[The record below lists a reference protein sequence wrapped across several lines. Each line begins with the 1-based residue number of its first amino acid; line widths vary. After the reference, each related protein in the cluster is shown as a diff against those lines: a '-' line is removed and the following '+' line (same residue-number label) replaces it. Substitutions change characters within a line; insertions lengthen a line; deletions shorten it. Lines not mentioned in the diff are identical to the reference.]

1 MVFLT
6 RKKGN
11 IMAQAKIVEFT
22 GTVMNSIWED
32 SSSGFRIFAVNV
44 DPDEISKLGLKRTK
58 YGNVSIQGN
67 LHELGVGLDYKIKAE
82 EVNGKHGYS
91 YKVMHISRNRPKS
104 AEDMY
109 IFLKEILT
117 QDQAR
122 VMYEAYPD
130 IVQRVI
136 DNNLDDI
143 DLSKTCGIKQARFEV
158 IKKKIIDN
166 YALAE
171 MVIEFKGLLSMAMIR
186 KLYDR
191 YESIMNLKIKLKED
205 PYACLTRISGVGF
218 KTADNIIL
226 ELEKEKIVDF
236 GYDLKSSKQR
246 CLAACEYLLSDNEVQ
261 GNTRLDLRE
270 LRQQILKLV
279 PACADKF
286 VEALK
291 DNTIYYDKDKLVVAL
306 RRTYETEAY
315 IATNLVV
322 ASSIKKNIW
331 KINTDKYKFVD
342 GCELSE
348 EQQQVNKLLCQNQVV
363 ILAGFAGSGK
373 SYSTQAVLNMCKDN
387 NKTYLCLSST
397 GKAAKVLTEYIGEE
411 AKTVHRG
418 LGFPDTESYNGW
430 HFNTENKVPYD
441 LVVIDEFSMVD
452 VFLFEHIIDAIDF
465 TRTKLLLV
473 GDPAQCSSV
482 GAGNALYDMI
492 ESNRITKVILSKI
505 FRYSEGGLM
514 TVATDVRNGKPFLKK
529 DIGTMTT
536 FGKNKDYTF
545 IKCEDKDIIKNTL
558 ALYKKLLSQEWQES
572 RGLQLDVSDIQVLTA
587 KNVGAYG
594 TVALNNELQKIAN
607 KNYGS
612 SKSFK
617 VGETVFYEGDMVIQ
631 GQNNYKAEL
640 YLDDMILEDD
650 NGKPK
655 KILIANGETAVIKSI
670 YPSIQCVVLDFGGT
684 EVVYYRNDMQ
694 NISLGYAIT
703 GHKSQGSGIKIPIIV
718 EPRSHIFMDTSN
730 LLYVMLTRTKLMC
743 FHLGLP
749 ETVNM
754 VIKKKEN
761 LKRNTFLLEM
771 LKNTKRLVS
780 FVKGEY

>member
-1 MVFLT
+1 
-6 RKKGN
+6 
-11 IMAQAKIVEFT
+11 MADKKIVEFT
-22 GTVMNSIWED
+22 GTVIRKIWED
-32 SSSGFRIFAVNV
+32 DSSGYRIFATDVN
-44 DPDEISKLGLKRTK
+44 PDEISRLKLKRTP
-58 YGNVSIQGN
+58 YGNIAIQGI
-67 LHELGVGLDYKIKAE
+67 LHELGEGLDYQIKAE
-82 EVNGKHGYS
+82 ETNGKNGYS
-91 YKVMHISRNRPKS
+91 YKVINISRNRPKN

-109 IFLKEILT
+109 LFLREILT
-117 QDQAR
+117 PDQAR

-136 DNNLDDI
+136 DGNTDDI
-143 DLSKTCGIKQARFEV
+143 DLSKTCGIKEARFEV
-158 IKKKIIDN
+158 IKRKIIEN

-171 MVIEFKGLLSMAMIR
+171 MVIEFKGLLSMAMIQ
-186 KLYDR
+186 KLYNT
-191 YESIMNLKIKLKED
+191 YSSVKALKIKLKED
-205 PYACLTRISGVGF
+205 PYACLTRISGIGF
-218 KTADNIIL
+218 KTADNIAL
-226 ELEKEKIVDF
+226 ELEKEKVLDF
-236 GYDLKSSKQR
+236 GYDLKTSKQR
-246 CLAACEYLLSDNEVQ
+246 CLAACIYLLEENETQ

-270 LRQQILKLV
+270 LRQQILKLT
-279 PACADKF
+279 PACANKF
-286 VEALK
+286 VEAIK
-291 DNTIYYDKDKLVVAL
+291 DNSIYYDKDKLVVAL
-306 RRTYETEAY
+306 RKTYDTELY
-315 IATNLVV
+315 ISTELIN
-322 ASSIKKNIW
+322 ASAKTSNQWIID
-331 KINTDKYKFVD
+331 TSLYKFVD

-348 EQQQVNKLLCQNQVV
+348 EQQQVNKLLCNNQVV

-373 SYSTQAVLNMCKDN
+373 SYSTQSVLSMCKGN
-387 NKTYLCLSST
+387 GKSYLCLSST

-418 LGFPDTESYNGW
+418 LGYPDFDSYNGW
-430 HFNTENKVPYD
+430 HYNIEEKVPHD
-441 LVVIDEFSMVD
+441 LIIIDEFSMVD

-465 TRTKLLLV
+465 SRTKLLLV

-492 ESNRITKVILSKI
+492 ESNKITKVILSKI
-505 FRYSEGGLM
+505 FRYAEGGLM
-514 TVATDVRNGKPFLKK
+514 TVATDVRNGKPFLKN
-529 DIGTMTT
+529 DIGTMTV

-558 ALYKKLLSQEWQES
+558 GLYKKLLSKEWQES
-572 RGLQLDVSDIQVLTA
+572 KGLSLDVSDIQVLTA

-612 SKSFK
+612 TKYFK
-617 VGETVFYEGDMVIQ
+617 VGDVVFYEGDLVMQ
-631 GQNNYKAEL
+631 QQNNYKAEV
-640 YLDDMILEDD
+640 YADDMVLEDPFD
-650 NGKPK
+650 NFGEPLKT
-655 KILIANGETAVIKSI
+655 LIANGETAVIKKINSQLQYVI
-670 YPSIQCVVLDFGGT
+670 LDFCGT
-684 EVVYYRNDMQ
+684 EVRYYKNDMQ

-761 LKRNTFLLEM
+761 LKRNTFMLEM
-771 LKNTKRLVS
+771 LKDGFKKLVNIIKES
-780 FVKGEY
+780 NDEI

>member
-1 MVFLT
+1 
-6 RKKGN
+6 
-11 IMAQAKIVEFT
+11 MANAKIVEFT
-22 GTVMNSIWED
+22 GTVVRTIWED
-32 SSSGFRIFAVNV
+32 ASSGYRIFATDVN
-44 DPDEISKLGLKRTK
+44 PDEISKLGLKRTP
-58 YGNVSIQGN
+58 YGNVAIQGN

-82 EVNGKHGYS
+82 ETNGKNGYS
-91 YKVMHISRNRPKS
+91 YKVINISRNRPKS

-109 IFLKEILT
+109 LFLKEILT
-117 QDQAR
+117 PDQAK

-136 DNNLDDI
+136 DGNTDDI
-143 DLSKTCGIKQARFEV
+143 DLSKTCGIKEARFDV
-158 IKKKIIDN
+158 IKRKIIEN

-171 MVIEFKGLLSMAMIR
+171 MVIEFKGLLSMAMIQ
-186 KLYDR
+186 KLYNTYSSVKTLR
-191 YESIMNLKIKLKED
+191 IKLKED
-205 PYACLTRISGVGF
+205 PYDCLTKISGIGF
-218 KTADNIIL
+218 KTADNIAL
-226 ELEKEKIVDF
+226 DLEKEKVIDF
-236 GYDLKSSKQR
+236 GYDLKTSKQR
-246 CLAACEYLLSDNEVQ
+246 CLAACVYLLKENEVQ

-270 LRQQILKLV
+270 LRQQILKLT

-291 DNTIYYDKDKLVVAL
+291 DSSIYYDKDKLVVAL
-306 RRTYETEAY
+306 RQTYEIEAY
-315 IATNLVV
+315 LATNLIL
-322 ASSIKKNIW
+322 ASKVKTNIW
-331 KINTDKYKFVD
+331 NIDTSKYTTVD
-342 GCELSE
+342 GCELSD
-348 EQQQVNKLLCQNQVV
+348 EQQGVNKSLCNNQVV

-373 SYSTQAVLNMCKDN
+373 SFSVQSVLNMCKDN
-387 NKTYLCLSST
+387 NKTYACLSST

-418 LGFPDTESYNGW
+418 LGYPDMDSYNGW
-430 HFNTENKVPYD
+430 HYNMKEKVPYD
-441 LVVIDEFSMVD
+441 LMIIDEFSMVD
-452 VFLFEHIIDAIDF
+452 VYLFEHIIDAIDF
-465 TRTKLLLV
+465 TKTKLLLV

-492 ESNRITKVILSKI
+492 ESDKIEKVILSKI

-514 TVATDVRNGKPFLKK
+514 TVATDVRNGKPFLNK
-529 DIGTMTT
+529 DIATMTT

-558 ALYKKLLSQEWQES
+558 GLYKKLLSKEWQES
-572 RGLQLDVSDIQVLTA
+572 KGLDLDISDIQVLTA

-594 TVALNNELQKIAN
+594 TVTLNNELQKIAN
-607 KNYGS
+607 KNFGS
-612 SKSFK
+612 STFFK
-617 VGETVFYEGDMVIQ
+617 VGDVAFYEGDLVMQ
-631 GQNNYKAEL
+631 QQNNYKAEL
-640 YLDDMILEDD
+640 YANDMVLEDPF
-650 NGKPK
+650 GEPQKT
-655 KILIANGETAVIKSI
+655 LIANGETAVIKEI
-670 YPSIQCVVLDFGGT
+670 NAKLQYVILDFGGT
-684 EVVYYRNDMQ
+684 QVKYYRNDMQ
-694 NISLGYAIT
+694 NVSLGYAIT

-771 LKNTKRLVS
+771 LKVPKSLIS
-780 FVKGEY
+780 FIKGDTNGI

>member
-1 MVFLT
+1 
-6 RKKGN
+6 
-11 IMAQAKIVEFT
+11 MANAKIVEFT
-22 GTVMNSIWED
+22 GTVVRPIWED
-32 SSSGFRIFAVNV
+32 ASSGYRIFATDVN
-44 DPDEISKLGLKRTK
+44 PDEISRLNLKRTK
-58 YGNVSIQGN
+58 YGNIAIQGN
-67 LHELGVGLDYKIKAE
+67 LHELGEGLDYQIKAE
-82 EVNGKHGYS
+82 ETNGKNGYS
-91 YKVMHISRNRPKS
+91 YKVINISRNRPKN

-109 IFLKEILT
+109 LFLREILT
-117 QDQAR
+117 PEQAR
-122 VMYEAYPD
+122 VMWEAYPD

-136 DNNLDDI
+136 DGKTEDI
-143 DLSKTCGIKQARFEV
+143 DLSKTCGIKEARFEV
-158 IKKKIIDN
+158 IKRKIIEN

-171 MVIEFKGLLSMAMIR
+171 MVIEFKGLLSMAMIQ
-186 KLYDR
+186 KLYNA
-191 YESIMNLKIKLKED
+191 YLSVKALKIKLKED
-205 PYACLTRISGVGF
+205 PYACLTRISGIGF
-218 KTADNIIL
+218 KTADNIAL
-226 ELEKEKIVDF
+226 ELEKEKVIDF

-246 CLAACEYLLSDNEVQ
+246 CLAACVYLLEDNEIQ

-270 LRQQILKLV
+270 LRQQILKLT

-291 DNTIYYDKDKLVVAL
+291 DSSIYYDKDKLVVAL
-306 RRTYETEAY
+306 KKAYETELY
-315 IATNLVV
+315 IANSLLA
-322 ASSIKKNIW
+322 ASKLQNKWNID
-331 KINTDKYKFVD
+331 ITKYKIVD
-342 GCELSE
+342 GCELSD
-348 EQQQVNKLLCQNQVV
+348 EQQSVNELLCNNQVV

-373 SYSTQAVLNMCKDN
+373 SFSTQSVLNMCKDN
-387 NKTYLCLSST
+387 NKTYACLSST

-418 LGFPDTESYNGW
+418 LGYPDFDSYNGW
-430 HFNTENKVPYD
+430 HYNLENKVPYD
-441 LVVIDEFSMVD
+441 LMIIDEFSMID
-452 VFLFEHIIDAIDF
+452 VYLFEHIIDSIDF
-465 TRTKLLLV
+465 SRTKILLV

-492 ESNRITKVILSKI
+492 ESNKIVKVILSKI

-558 ALYKKLLSQEWQES
+558 ALYKKLLSEEWQES
-572 RGLQLDVSDIQVLTA
+572 KGLNLDISDIQVLTA

-607 KNYGS
+607 KNFGS
-612 SKSFK
+612 TKYFK
-617 VGETVFYEGDMVIQ
+617 VGDTVFYEGDLVMQ
-631 GQNNYKAEL
+631 QQNNYKAEV
-640 YLDDMILEDD
+640 YADDMVLDDPFGDFGEPL
-650 NGKPK
+650 KT
-655 KILIANGETAVIKSI
+655 LIANGETAVIKQINSQLQYVI
-670 YPSIQCVVLDFGGT
+670 LDFCGT
-684 EVVYYRNDMQ
+684 EVRYYRNDMQ

-771 LKNTKRLVS
+771 LKDGFKKLVDFIKES
-780 FVKGEY
+780 NDE

>member
-1 MVFLT
+1 
-6 RKKGN
+6 
-11 IMAQAKIVEFT
+11 MANAKIVEFT
-22 GTVMNSIWED
+22 GTVVRKIWGDD
-32 SSSGFRIFAVNV
+32 SSGYRIFATDV
-44 DPDEISKLGLKRTK
+44 DPDEIARLNLKRTK
-58 YGNVSIQGN
+58 YGNISIKGN
-67 LHELGVGLDYKIKAE
+67 LHELGEGLDYQIKAE
-82 EVNGKHGYS
+82 ETSDKNGYS
-91 YKVMHISRNRPKS
+91 YKVINISRNRPKN

-109 IFLKEILT
+109 LFLREILT
-117 QDQAR
+117 PEQAR
-122 VMYEAYPD
+122 VMWEAYPD

-136 DNNLDDI
+136 DGKTDDI
-143 DLSKTCGIKQARFEV
+143 DLSKTCGIKEARFEV
-158 IKKKIIDN
+158 IKRKIIEN

-171 MVIEFKGLLSMAMIR
+171 MVIEFKGLLSMAMVQ
-186 KLYDR
+186 KLYLA
-191 YESIMNLKIKLKED
+191 YSSVKVLKIKLKED
-205 PYACLTRISGVGF
+205 PYACLTRISGIGF
-218 KTADNIIL
+218 KTADNIAL
-226 ELEKEKIVDF
+226 ELEKEHVVDF
-236 GYDLKSSKQR
+236 GYDLRTSKQR
-246 CLAACEYLLSDNEVQ
+246 CLAACVYLLEENETQ

-270 LRQQILKLV
+270 LRQQILKLT

-291 DNTIYYDKDKLVVAL
+291 DKLIYYDKDKLVVAL
-306 RRTYETEAY
+306 RRTYETELY
-315 IATNLVV
+315 IANELLT
-322 ASSIKKNIW
+322 ASKLQNKWNID
-331 KINTDKYKFVD
+331 TSKYTMVD

-348 EQQQVNKLLCQNQVV
+348 EQQQVNKLLCENQVV

-373 SYSTQAVLNMCKDN
+373 SYSTQSVLSMCKGN
-387 NKTYLCLSST
+387 SKMYLCLSST

-418 LGFPDTESYNGW
+418 LGYPDFESYNGW
-430 HFNTENKVPYD
+430 CYNLENKLPHD
-441 LVVIDEFSMVD
+441 LIIIDEFSMVD

-465 TRTKLLLV
+465 SRTKLLLV

-492 ESNRITKVILSKI
+492 ESDKISKVILSKI

-529 DIGTMTT
+529 DIGTMST
-536 FGKNKDYTF
+536 FGKNNDYTF
-545 IKCEDKDIIKNTL
+545 IKCEDKDIVKNTL
-558 ALYKKLLSQEWQES
+558 GLYKKLLSKEWQES
-572 RGLQLDVSDIQVLTA
+572 KGLDLDVSDIQVLTA

-612 SKSFK
+612 TKYFK
-617 VGETVFYEGDMVIQ
+617 VGDTVFYEGDLVMQ
-631 GQNNYKAEL
+631 QQNNYKAEV
-640 YLDDMILEDD
+640 YANDMVLNDPFYDFGEPL
-650 NGKPK
+650 KT
-655 KILIANGETAVIKSI
+655 LIANGETAVIKQISTQLQYVI
-670 YPSIQCVVLDFGGT
+670 LDFGGT
-684 EVVYYRNDMQ
+684 EVRYYRNDMQ

-749 ETVNM
+749 DTVNM

-761 LKRNTFLLEM
+761 LKRNTFLFEL
-771 LKNTKRLVS
+771 LKEDITKLINFIQKEHDNEV
-780 FVKGEY
+780 

>member
-1 MVFLT
+1 
-6 RKKGN
+6 
-11 IMAQAKIVEFT
+11 MAEAKIVEFT
-22 GTVMNSIWED
+22 GTIVRSIWED
-32 SSSGFRIFAVNV
+32 ASSGYRIYATNV
-44 DPDEISKLGLKRTK
+44 APEEISRLNLKRTP
-58 YGNVSIQGN
+58 YGNVSIKGN
-67 LHELGVGLDYKIKAE
+67 LHELGIGLDYQIKAE
-82 EVNGKHGYS
+82 ETYDKNGYS
-91 YKVMHISRNRPKS
+91 YKVMHISRNRPKN

-109 IFLKEILT
+109 LFLKEILT
-117 QDQAR
+117 PDQAR

-130 IVQRVI
+130 IVQKVI
-136 DNNLDDI
+136 DNDIDDI
-143 DLSKTCGIKQARFEV
+143 DLSKTCGIKQARFKV
-158 IKKKIIDN
+158 IQQKIIDN

-171 MVIEFKGLLSMAMIR
+171 MVIEFKGLLSMAIIR
-186 KLYDR
+186 KLYER
-191 YESIMNLKIKLKED
+191 YSSIIALRIKLKED

-218 KTADNIIL
+218 KTADSIIL
-226 ELEKEKIVDF
+226 ELDKEKVIDF
-236 GYDLKSSKQR
+236 GYDLKTSKQR
-246 CLAACEYLLSDNEVQ
+246 CLSACEYLLSDNEVQ

-286 VEALK
+286 VDALK
-291 DNTIYYDKDKLVVAL
+291 EGTIYYDKEKLVVAL
-306 RRTYETEAY
+306 KRTYETEAY
-315 IATNLVV
+315 IASNLIV
-322 ASSIKKNIW
+322 ASSIKNNVW
-331 KINTDKYKFVD
+331 NINTDKYKFVD
-342 GCELSE
+342 GCELSD
-348 EQQQVNKLLCQNQVV
+348 EQQQVNKLICQNQVV

-387 NKTYLCLSST
+387 GKTYACLSST

-418 LGFPDTESYNGW
+418 LGFPDPESFNGW
-430 HFNTENKVPYD
+430 HFNSQNKIQND
-441 LVVIDEFSMVD
+441 LIIIDEFSMVD
-452 VFLFEHIIDAIDF
+452 VFLFQHIIDAIDF
-465 TRTKLLLV
+465 TKTKLLLV

-492 ESNRITKVILSKI
+492 ESNKIQKVILSKI
-505 FRYSEGGLM
+505 FRYGEGGLM

-529 DIGTMTT
+529 NIGTMTT

-558 ALYKKLLSQEWQES
+558 ALYKKLLSDEWQES
-572 RGLQLDVSDIQVLTA
+572 KGLQLDVSDIQVLTA

-612 SKSFK
+612 SKFFK

-631 GQNNYKAEL
+631 SQNNYRAEL
-640 YLDDMILEDD
+640 YLDDMVLEDD
-650 NGKPK
+650 NGEPK
-655 KILIANGETAVIKSI
+655 KILIANGETAVIKKI
-670 YPSIQCVVLDFGGT
+670 NPSFQCVVLDFGGT

-771 LKNTKRLVS
+771 LKNTKQLVA
-780 FVKGEY
+780 FIKGEY